1 MVERPRWAAGD
12 IDLERPSV
20 ARIYDYFLGGAHNF
34 AADRAVANKT
44 LETMPELRGVVLTNR
59 ALLRRMVRHLLDLG
73 VRQFLDL
80 GSGIPTAGNVHEI
93 AHRVDPAA
101 KVVYVDVDAVAVA
114 HGRSILLD
122 VPNAVALQ
130 ADVRE
135 TKSVLESAEV
145 RSVLDFEQPIAV
157 LMIALLHF
165 VPDSDEP
172 DRMIAEYLDPLV
184 PGSYLGIS
192 HAGYEDGE
200 EGEGAAEARRTYS
213 SRVAQM
219 THRNTAEIRCLFGD
233 LEVVDPGV
241 VRMPY
246 WHPESPDDVDE
257 ASARFPGF
265 AALARKR

>member
-1 MVERPRWAAGD
+1 MVERPRWASGD

-34 AADRAVANKT
+34 AADRAVANRT
-44 LETMPELRGVVLTNR
+44 LETMPELRWVVLTNR
-59 ALLRRMVRHLLDLG
+59 ALLRRMVRRLLDLG
-73 VRQFLDL
+73 IRQFLDL

-93 AHRVDPAA
+93 AHRVDPRA
-101 KVVYVDVDAVAVA
+101 KVVYVDADAVAVA

-122 VPNAVALQ
+122 EPNAVALQ

-135 TKSVLESAEV
+135 VKSVLESAEV
-145 RSVLDFEQPIAV
+145 RSVLDFDQPIAV

-172 DRMIAEYLDPLV
+172 DRMISEYLDPLA

-192 HAGYEDGE
+192 HSGYEDGE

-219 THRNTAEIRCLFGD
+219 THRNSSEVRSLLGG
-233 LEVVDPGV
+233 LEVLDPGV